1 MDIRIIQ
8 CHAYQE
14 KERFVQKSN
23 FILLSLVVS
32 GAEYMN
38 VLAPDGSPAGSAGNL
53 SMVLVPPGFQLDFA
67 FNAKRENYTALF
79 SLDALAWNPV
89 SRKIELRQR
98 DRMLELDPVVSVPF
112 ERMKQLKEQFE
123 RLSVQCQSAIPAD
136 NVIAELF
143 LTGILAEYAEIFHRC
158 SGQDV
163 PVLVRQ
169 LKEAIDSDSSFRIS
183 LTEIMADFPFT
194 EYHLRKLF
202 RKYYQTHPEE
212 YRAMLRLKRIQE
224 LMQNP
229 ALSLKEIADA
239 VGMNHVTHLN
249 LFIRKRCGL
258 TPAQLRSSLQVQK

>member
-1 MDIRIIQ
+1 MDIRVIQ

-98 DRMLELDPVVSVPF
+98 DRMLELEPVVSVPF
-112 ERMKQLKEQFE
+112 ERMNQL
-123 RLSVQCQSAIPAD
+123 
-136 NVIAELF
+136 
-143 LTGILAEYAEIFHRC
+143 
-158 SGQDV
+158 
-163 PVLVRQ
+163 
-169 LKEAIDSDSSFRIS
+169 
-183 LTEIMADFPFT
+183 
-194 EYHLRKLF
+194 
-202 RKYYQTHPEE
+202 
-212 YRAMLRLKRIQE
+212 
-224 LMQNP
+224 
-229 ALSLKEIADA
+229 
-239 VGMNHVTHLN
+239 
-249 LFIRKRCGL
+249 
-258 TPAQLRSSLQVQK
+258 